1 MREDKQEA
9 IKMRIEGK
17 SYSEIS
23 KTLNVPKSTLSYWLK
38 DIRMTAEKAKALRER
53 SSKAGFNALLKRN
66 KSQKIEAKKRAEAI
80 MKKSIS
86 EINQIDLENLRL
98 IGSALYAG
106 EGGKSK
112 NRVDFTNSN
121 PQIIKIIMRFFREV
135 CEVNESKFRV
145 QLAIHDKN
153 HVDEAKRYWS
163 RITGISQPQFIKVSL
178 SVSKYSKKRRKNRLP
193 YGTVQIRISDVELFH
208 RIYGWIQGIIKKL
221 EMPG

>member
-38 DIRMTAEKAKALRER
+38 DVRMTAEKTKALRER

-80 MKKSIS
+80 IKKSIN
-86 EINQIDLENLRL
+86 EINQINLENLRL

-135 CEVNESKFRV
+135 CGVNKNKFRI
-145 QLAIHDKN
+145 QLAIHDEN
-153 HVDEAKRYWS
+153 RIEDAREYWS
-163 RITGISQPQFIKVSL
+163 RITEIPTSQFMKVSL
-178 SVSKYSKKRRKNRLP
+178 ALSKYSKKKRKNRLP

-208 RIYGWIQGIIKKL
+208 KIYGWIQGISKKL